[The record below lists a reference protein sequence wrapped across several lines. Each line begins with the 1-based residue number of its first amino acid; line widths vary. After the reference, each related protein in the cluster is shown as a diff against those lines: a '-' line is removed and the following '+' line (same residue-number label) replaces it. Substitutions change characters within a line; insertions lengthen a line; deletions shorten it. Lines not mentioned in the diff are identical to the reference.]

1 MGQLTK
7 QELYSMGNQHHWKEV
22 VLFSSFFFAT
32 EYRKTSIST
41 NFHYKNFIVKIYFH
55 LLSVYRVPGTAF
67 RAYAY
72 TIHHLIPTATLY
84 LYWSSQFTDENTE
97 ASRVRSLS
105 PDHTF
110 IM

>member
-7 QELYSMGNQHHWKEV
+7 QELYSMGNQRHWKEV

-67 RAYAY
+67 RALCIY
-72 TIHHLIPTATLY
+72 
-84 LYWSSQFTDENTE
+84 
-97 ASRVRSLS
+97 
-105 PDHTF
+105 HTSF
-110 IM
+110 NSHSDPIIIVLVFPIYR